1 MLDRD
6 AIRNGATLDLVRE
19 GQRLGLVDPVSGEER
34 EASRRAALA
43 AAPGPDVWV
52 FGYGSLMWNPAF
64 HFAERRPGRVHG
76 WHRRY
81 CLWTP
86 LGRGTPENPGL
97 MLGLDRGGACR
108 GVAFR
113 IAPEQVEE
121 ETAILWTREMP
132 ARSYAPR
139 WLPVH
144 TPSGT
149 VHAIAFT
156 VRREHPR
163 YAGDIDTETMARA
176 IATASGR
183 LGSCAE
189 YLRNTVAHMDEIGA
203 RDSAM
208 HRLLARVEAICDCG

>member
-1 MLDRD
+1 MLDRES
-6 AIRNGATLDLVRE
+6 IRNGTTLDLVRE
-19 GQRLGLVDPVSGEER
+19 GQRLGLVDPVSTEER
-34 EASRRAALA
+34 DASRRATLA

-64 HFAERRPGRVHG
+64 HFAEQRGGRIHG
-76 WHRRY
+76 WHRRF

-86 LGRGTPENPGL
+86 LGRGTPDNPGL

-121 ETAILWTREMP
+121 ETTILWTREMP
-132 ARSYAPR
+132 SSSYTPR
-139 WLPVH
+139 WLPVA
-144 TPSGT
+144 TDAGI

-156 VRREHPR
+156 VRRDHPR
-163 YAGDIDTETMARA
+163 YAGDIDTDTMAKA

-183 LGSCAE
+183 LGSCAD
-189 YLRNTVAHMDEIGA
+189 YLRNTVAHMDTLSA

-208 HRLLARVEAICDCG
+208 HRLLARIEAICAGG